1 MDIELLSK
9 MVGELVQDHREVGLP
24 GLGTFV
30 SEFVPASFSDRGYTI
45 NPPYKRVTFVPGTV
59 TDDSLIKLHAAS
71 NGIDEDKSRAII
83 THFLEGVKKV
93 LLDRKIVVFPG
104 LGRLRATRQNN
115 IFFITD
121 ESLDIYPDGF
131 GLQPVSLKNHEE
143 SPAEVHHVVESLAD
157 ILVVPAED
165 IIEPAEEH
173 AESTAEE
180 PAEVPGDEPAEVPAE
195 ASRQKTP
202 EMSATPASEQGLP
215 TKSAK
220 NDRMVR
226 AEARAAACA
235 ARKAARMAA
244 KAARSQAR
252 AARKAARM
260 AAKAARTE
268 ARAARKSARAEAKAA
283 RSSEKAAAKAA
294 RAEARAARKSARA
307 QARAARR
314 ANRKPVSKW
323 VWLAPLLVIAIAA
336 FAFAAFMILVQVAP
350 DFIDS
355 LLYTPEELR
364 IINY

>member
-83 THFLEGVKKV
+83 THFLEGIKKV

-173 AESTAEE
+173 AESTAE
-180 PAEVPGDEPAEVPAE
+180 GPAEVPAE

-226 AEARAAACA
+226 AEARAAA
-235 ARKAARMAA
+235 
-244 KAARSQAR
+244 R

-260 AAKAARTE
+260 AA
-268 ARAARKSARAEAKAA
+268 RAARKA
-283 RSSEKAAAKAA
+283 
-294 RAEARAARKSARA
+294 
-307 QARAARR
+307 ARAARR

-323 VWLAPLLVIAIAA
+323 VWLAPLLVIAVAA